1 MSDAARLL
9 LICIF
14 GALGTGTRYLV
25 GVWAGNRLGLS
36 FPFGTLIV
44 NVAGSFLIGLVSAL
58 ALGLASFPPNLRLAI
73 TTGFL
78 GGMTTYSSFNHE
90 TLRLFEEGARATAL
104 LNFGITAVGSLIA
117 GLLGLALGRA
127 LAGG

>member
-1 MSDAARLL
+1 MSDAARFLW
-9 LICIF
+9 ICLG
-14 GALGTGTRYLV
+14 GALGTGSRYLV

-36 FPFGTLIV
+36 FPYGTLFV

-58 ALGLASFPPNLRLAI
+58 ALGIASFPPTLRLAI

-78 GGMTTYSSFNHE
+78 GGLTTYSSFNHE
-90 TLRLFEEGARATAL
+90 TIRLFEEGARLGAA
-104 LNFGITAVGSLIA
+104 LNFGVTAVGSLIA

-127 LAGG
+127 LV

>member
-9 LICIF
+9 WICLG
-14 GALGTGTRYLV
+14 GALGTGARHLV
-25 GVWAGNRLGLS
+25 GVWAGSRLGAS

-44 NVAGSFLIGLVSAL
+44 NLSGSFLIGFVSAI
-58 ALGLASFPPNLRLAI
+58 ALGVASFPPALRLVL

-78 GGMTTYSSFNHE
+78 GGYTTYSSFNHE
-90 TLRLFEEGARATAL
+90 TLRLFEEGARAAAAL
-104 LNFGITAVGSLIA
+104 NLGVTVVGGLIA

-127 LAGG
+127 LI

>member
-9 LICIF
+9 WVCLA
-14 GALGTGTRYLV
+14 GAIGTGMRHLV
-25 GVWAGNRLGLS
+25 GVWAGNRFGVS

-44 NVAGSFLIGLVSAL
+44 NLAGSFLIGLVSAIAL
-58 ALGLASFPPNLRLAI
+58 AVASFPPTLRLVI

-78 GGMTTYSSFNHE
+78 GGFTTYSSFNHE
-90 TLRLFEEGARATAL
+90 TMRLFEEGARAYAAL
-104 LNFGITAVGSLIA
+104 NLGITVVGSLIA

-127 LAGG
+127 LAG